1 MNATYERADK
11 KKAGRWNS
19 GLLGV
24 LSLSL
29 VMMLGGL
36 TGCERQADK
45 QRREVAEAQQREVER
60 LKKELAEKEEAN
72 RKAYDT
78 PEQKAKVSE
87 AFRGWAEGR
96 EKEWREK
103 KAVAIAVVQG
113 KQPPPV
119 GTVIREVVTQ
129 PSEVVNG
136 ACPAY
141 DNLKIGTRF
150 RVTAEL
156 SRKYGLTESFYEL
169 DGSCRPVLI
178 EDDAQRRQQKER
190 EAKRCAAPFYGFY
203 AGDWITVEKNEQQFF
218 GYPPGIYKLGERCVP
233 GLVGDKKQFPAQ
245 VRKDAYK
252 EADERL
258 AALRTVYAETASAR
272 QSKAKEEGRLE
283 ALPARS
289 CPPPHQRTGPGQI
302 VVVTNAENSNT
313 LVPMGGWWFDIDCKP
328 HWYAPI
334 KVVEPADVAVE
345 RSEAFWEKMVN
356 KIILGIMVVI
366 ALLVA
371 VHLVAVKM
379 TGRGLIGW
387 LRSGKKKA

>member
-1 MNATYERADK
+1 MSAIYEQAGGW
-11 KKAGRWNS
+11 KAGRRKCRW
-19 GLLGV
+19 LGV
-24 LSLSL
+24 VSLCL
-29 VMMLGGL
+29 VMMLGSL

-45 QRREVAEAQQREVER
+45 QRREIAEAQHREADR
-60 LKKELAEKEEAN
+60 LTKELAEKQEAN

-78 PEQKAKVSE
+78 PEQKAKLSE
-87 AFRGWAEGR
+87 AFRGRAEER

-119 GTVIREVVTQ
+119 GPVIREVVTQ

-141 DNLKIGTRF
+141 DNLKIGTQF

-156 SRKYGLTESFYEL
+156 SKKYGLTESFYQL

-178 EDDAQRRQQKER
+178 VDDAQRRQQKER
-190 EAKRCAAPFYGFY
+190 EATRCAAPFYGFY
-203 AGDWITVEKNEQQFF
+203 DEDWITVEKNEQQFF
-218 GYPPGIYKLGERCVP
+218 GYPPGIYKLRKGCVP
-233 GLVGDKKQFPAQ
+233 ELVGGEKQFPPQ

-283 ALPARS
+283 ALPAKN

-302 VVVTNAENSNT
+302 VVVTSAENSNT

-328 HWYAPI
+328 HWYAPL

-345 RSEAFWEKMVN
+345 QKEAFWENLVN

-366 ALLVA
+366 VLLVA
-371 VHLVAVKM
+371 VHLAAVKM

-387 LRSGKKKA
+387 LRSAKKKV